1 MNLQITES
9 QYLTLLN
16 VLNKKVILETKTGLG
31 IYYIEKAIKCGYK
44 STNLWKKN
52 KYKCPSK
59 FLINAKKCGWSDILS
74 YEVSGFKCT
83 PNKPASLSV
92 DERSKLNKLRFD
104 LGVTYKTKT
113 KENIID
119 RLFPLDLEL
128 LNPDRPDLVKKN
140 YCKPYCISDRI
151 SCFIR
156 VAKENKEKIK
166 SKLGSINDSQLDFL
180 MKIAIAI
187 VGWQSDYGNKDRLY
201 DIEPKELFGITIH
214 PWDVYKS
221 SSAGRYLLKQY
232 AKKKN
237 INEPSFGPAEFKIS
251 EFEKTGVES
260 EFGYGIDTFIG
271 SVLATM
277 VTTWNAYKAAK
288 NLGLSSGP
296 SENLIAKNN
305 GIWDSIKG
313 TGNHLWDLAISVHTW
328 PRDKMIKK
336 YCKTTHPLFAG
347 PCNSPTY
354 SPFKT
359 EQSWNDWK
367 KSTQSIQSYYKRTN
381 ESFPNNLKVLQSE
394 PILNYYPF
402 LSGAHGEIKMGQL
415 DSKVILE
422 SVAKQLKSFSCVN
435 LGKSE
440 KKLINILGPD
450 FKKLKSGF
458 SNIA

>member
-9 QYLTLLN
+9 QYLNLLN
-16 VLNKKVILETKTGLG
+16 VLNKKVILEARTDLE
-31 IYYIEKAIKCGYK
+31 IYYINKAIKCGYK
-44 STNLWKKN
+44 STNSWKKN
-52 KYKCPSK
+52 KYECPSK

-83 PNKPASLSV
+83 PNKLGRLSV
-92 DERSKLNKLRFD
+92 NERSKLNKLRFD
-104 LGVTYKTKT
+104 LGDTYKVKP
-113 KENIID
+113 KKNFID
-119 RLFPLDLEL
+119 RMFSIDLEL
-128 LNPDRPDLVKKN
+128 LNPDRPDIVKKN

-166 SKLGSINDSQLDFL
+166 SKLGSINDSQLEFL
-180 MKIAIAI
+180 MKIAIGI
-187 VGWQSDYGNKDRLY
+187 VGWQSDYGNIDRLY
-201 DIEPKELFGITIH
+201 DIKPQELFGITIH

-221 SSAGRYLLKQY
+221 PGGRYLLKQY

-251 EFEKTGVES
+251 EFENTGIES

-277 VTTWNAYKAAK
+277 VTTWNAYKSAK

-313 TGNHLWDLAISVHTW
+313 TGNHLWDLSISVHTW
-328 PRDKMIKK
+328 PKDKMIRK
-336 YCKTTHPLFAG
+336 YCKTSHPLFAG
-347 PCNSPTY
+347 PCDSPTY

-359 EQSWNDWK
+359 EQSWKDWK
-367 KSTQSIQSYYKRTN
+367 NSTQAIQSYYKKTN
-381 ESFPNNLKVLQSE
+381 EAFPNNLKVLQSD

-402 LSGAHGEIKMGQL
+402 LSGAHGEIKSGQN
-415 DSKVILE
+415 DNKVILE
-422 SVAKQLKSFSCVN
+422 SVANRLKNFSCVN
-435 LGKSE
+435 LGKTENFPFMKTSPDI
-440 KKLINILGPD
+440 KKII
-450 FKKLKSGF
+450 SRS
-458 SNIA
+458 SNLA